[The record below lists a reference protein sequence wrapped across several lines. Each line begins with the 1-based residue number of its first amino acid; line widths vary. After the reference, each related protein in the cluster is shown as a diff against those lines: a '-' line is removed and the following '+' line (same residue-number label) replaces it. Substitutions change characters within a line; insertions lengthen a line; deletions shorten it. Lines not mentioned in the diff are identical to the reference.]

1 MKTKRI
7 LPLAAAFAVLLL
19 LASCATPPGK
29 ATAGI
34 PGVKSIDM
42 GRSLGRWYEISR
54 IPDPAVMGDVNDNRI
69 IALDEDYAWLV
80 VTSRTKDYLWIM
92 SRMPTMY
99 TEVYDSIVSM
109 AKGWGFDTSRLEKV
123 RQEWD

>member
-1 MKTKRI
+1 MGDMKVSF
-7 LPLAAAFAVLLL
+7 LPLL
-19 LASCATPPGK
+19 
-29 ATAGI
+29 
-34 PGVKSIDM
+34 
-42 GRSLGRWYEISR
+42 
-54 IPDPAVMGDVNDNRI
+54 VNDNRI

-92 SRMPTMY
+92 SRMPTMD